1 MSAVSDS
8 ASPGQFGATGVPPA
22 EDRRLGALL
31 RAEGKLSAGE
41 VQQVLD
47 MQESC
52 GYRFGEAAVRLNLIT
67 VDDLRR
73 AMAKQYDLPHLLP
86 DNERISSEIVV
97 AYEPFNKCAEQ
108 FRALRTQLLIRWT
121 NTRTLHRTL
130 AIVGVAPGEGRTYV
144 AANLAVAFAQLGERT
159 LLIDADLR
167 RPRLHKIFDVPDRV
181 GLSAVL
187 GRRADRTAL
196 VRVPELGTLTLLPA
210 GAPPPNPLEL
220 LSRDTLGAFISSLHP
235 EFDVILLDTP
245 AATTC
250 ADAQSVA
257 VHARSALVLARKDRT
272 PLKDT
277 TWLIRALGDSG
288 ALTLGTVF
296 NSH

>member
-1 MSAVSDS
+1 MSAVNAEPLDEL
-8 ASPGQFGATGVPPA
+8 GAKVARGA
-22 EDRRLGALL
+22 AQDRRLGALL
-31 RAEGKLSAGE
+31 QAEGKLSASE
-41 VQQVLD
+41 VQQVLQ
-47 MQESC
+47 MQESW

-97 AYEPFNKCAEQ
+97 AYEPFHACAEQ

-130 AIVGVAPGEGRTYV
+130 ALVGVAPAEGRSYL

-167 RPRLHKIFDVPDRV
+167 RPRQHKIFDVPDRV
-181 GLSAVL
+181 GLSSVL
-187 GRRADRTAL
+187 GGRADRAAL
-196 VRVPELGTLTLLPA
+196 VAVPEFGALTLLPA

-220 LSRDTLGAFISSLHP
+220 LSRDTLGAFLH
-235 EFDVILLDTP
+235 ELHSAFDVILLDTP
-245 AATTC
+245 ATTTC

-257 VHARSALVLARKDRT
+257 VHARSALVVARRDRT
-272 PLKDT
+272 TLRDT
-277 TWLIRALGDSG
+277 SRLVRTLGDAG

-296 NSH
+296 NGH